1 MNPEPGA
8 EGTALADPEAGAY
21 RVLVVDDEPG
31 IREGC
36 RRILS
41 ADGYRV
47 ETAENGEMGCRLF
60 RPGRFDAVL
69 VDLKMPGM
77 DGIELTKRLHAE
89 DPGLIIL
96 VITAYATIDTAV
108 EVTKEGA
115 YGYLPKPFAP
125 SELLLCIKNALDRR
139 ALALET
145 KRLREERERN
155 LLEVAWERS
164 KCHSIIQC
172 MKDAV
177 LAVNRQREVVLLNDS
192 AARILPHTTEM
203 DPPFALERL
212 APRELQE
219 LAQRALR
226 AKRAPMVLSREIGI
240 GDNTYMAN
248 VSPIREGP
256 RDSAGIVAVLTD
268 ITALKRLEVAKSM
281 FVTMVAH
288 EVKSP
293 LAAAEGYLKILL
305 DGSLVADEEKKAQ
318 MMERSLVRISTLRNM
333 VSELMN
339 ITAIETG
346 NFTVQRTPCP
356 IIGLVRKAIDS
367 VREKSEAK
375 RIPVRFTH
383 AACEELDRVFVDEDA
398 TLVVF
403 RNLLENAIKYT
414 PEGGEVSVD
423 VRPNGFFAQVAVKDT
438 GIGLQKEDIQRIF
451 GEFYRVKNDYTV
463 NIAGTG
469 LGLTLVKKLL
479 DLQNGRIA
487 VVSEPGRGSE
497 FTVSLPLTRKTS

>member
-1 MNPEPGA
+1 
-8 EGTALADPEAGAY
+8 
-21 RVLVVDDEPG
+21 
-31 IREGC
+31 
-36 RRILS
+36 
-41 ADGYRV
+41 
-47 ETAENGEMGCRLF
+47 
-60 RPGRFDAVL
+60 
-69 VDLKMPGM
+69 MPGM
-77 DGIELTKRLHAE
+77 GGIELTKRLHAGDE
-89 DPGLIIL
+89 GLIIL

-115 YGYLPKPFAP
+115 YGYLPKPFTP
-125 SELLLCIKNALDRR
+125 SELLLSIKNALDRR

-145 KRLREERERN
+145 RRLREERERN
-155 LLEVAWERS
+155 LLEVVWERS

-177 LAVNRQREVVLLNDS
+177 FAVNRQREVVLINDS
-192 AARILPHTTEM
+192 AARVLPHTTERE
-203 DPPFALERL
+203 PPFPLACL
-212 APRELQE
+212 APRELRE
-219 LAQRALR
+219 LAERALR

-240 GDNTYMAN
+240 GSNTYMAN

-256 RDSAGIVAVLTD
+256 DDSAGIVGVLTD
-268 ITALKRLEVAKSM
+268 ITALKELEVAKSM

-305 DGSLVADEEKKAQ
+305 DGSLVADEEKKTQ
-318 MMERSLVRISTLRNM
+318 MMERSLLRISTLRSM
-333 VSELMN
+333 VSDLMN

-346 NFTVQRTPCP
+346 NFTVQRTPCA
-356 IIGLVRKAIDS
+356 IVELLRKAIDS

-383 AACEELDRVFVDEDA
+383 AKCQELERVFADEDA
-398 TLVVF
+398 TLLVF

-423 VRPNGFFAQVAVKDT
+423 VRPNGVFAQVAVKDT
-438 GIGLQKEDIQRIF
+438 GIGLQKEDVQRIF
-451 GEFYRVKNDYTV
+451 SEFYRVKNDYTV

-487 VVSEPGRGSE
+487 VASEPGRGSQ
-497 FTVSLPLTRKTS
+497 FTVSLPLSR